1 MRRRDASVSGRGDG
15 VGVAPDAIDA
25 SPNARQTVYGR
36 ESSHTG
42 FGFVMSFLFVFI
54 VRGLGGAATLCGLA
68 LFVECAVEVP
78 VMRAADGLLARHGS
92 KTLVVVVL
100 LLYAARC
107 AGCALLTAPGRPGSC
122 SSSSLYTGSLL
133 FYGGRGGA
141 RRACRRTGD
150 ARSGPLLGG
159 LQRGAG
165 VGAALGGLGVRR
177 MGQNRTSSSAGFVA
191 TVAAFVKL
199 VDDSRRGRKSVA
211 AAARPGT
218 RRKGTPFGGRLCS

>member
-15 VGVAPDAIDA
+15 VWVAPDAIDA

-78 VMRAADGLLARHGS
+78 VMRAADGLLAQHGS

-107 AGCALLTAPGRPGSC
+107 CGYL
-122 SSSSLYTGSLL
+122 
-133 FYGGRGGA
+133 RGNQPVCRVHSA
-141 RRACRRTGD
+141 MTQPCWLRRA
-150 ARSGPLLGG
+150 
-159 LQRGAG
+159 
-165 VGAALGGLGVRR
+165 VRK
-177 MGQNRTSSSAGFVA
+177 A
-191 TVAAFVKL
+191 
-199 VDDSRRGRKSVA
+199 
-211 AAARPGT
+211 P
-218 RRKGTPFGGRLCS
+218 